1 MSTGFRANIIDMKR
15 LRHSM
20 RSVPRLFRRVV
31 ARVRQRWASALL
43 RALRLTG
50 AAVAAYI
57 VAGLFLEDTV
67 PVIAALTA
75 LLVVEV
81 TLFDIVTSGVQ
92 RVVSVVAGV
101 MLAVWFSSFVEITW
115 WSLGILVAASIM
127 IGQLLRLGPHLVE
140 VPISAMLVLGVGGAE
155 GPASDRIVETLI
167 GAAVGVAVNLL
178 FPPAIRSDT
187 AAKAVQ
193 KFAEEIAKLLETA
206 AGEMSDGITVEQAAG
221 WLEEARRL
229 NRHAARID
237 RAVVQAEQSRK
248 LNARALTH
256 RHTEES
262 LRSGLDALE
271 HTSVALRTMFRS
283 IQDGVREHPEESGA
297 EVQEL

>member
-31 ARVRQRWASALL
+31 ARVRQRWASALQ

-92 RVVSVVAGV
+92 RVVSVVAG
-101 MLAVWFSSFVEITW
+101 LTSST
-115 WSLGILVAASIM
+115 VA
-127 IGQLLRLGPHLVE
+127 
-140 VPISAMLVLGVGGAE
+140 
-155 GPASDRIVETLI
+155 
-167 GAAVGVAVNLL
+167 
-178 FPPAIRSDT
+178 
-187 AAKAVQ
+187 
-193 KFAEEIAKLLETA
+193 
-206 AGEMSDGITVEQAAG
+206 
-221 WLEEARRL
+221 
-229 NRHAARID
+229 
-237 RAVVQAEQSRK
+237 
-248 LNARALTH
+248 
-256 RHTEES
+256 
-262 LRSGLDALE
+262 
-271 HTSVALRTMFRS
+271 
-283 IQDGVREHPEESGA
+283 
-297 EVQEL
+297 

>member
-1 MSTGFRANIIDMKR
+1 MGPIGGNSMKSWEGERRQKLEYVAGGTG
-15 LRHSM
+15 S
-20 RSVPRLFRRVV
+20 VV
-31 ARVRQRWASALL
+31 AAAGVLPGHADDRRHRRRIVVALVL
-43 RALRLTG
+43 LPG
-50 AAVAAYI
+50 
-57 VAGLFLEDTV
+57 TV

-127 IGQLLRLGPHLVE
+127 IGQILRLGPHLVE

-178 FPPAIRSDT
+178 SRRRSAPTPQPRRCRSSPRKSPNCWKSRRGRCPTGSPSKRHPVGWKRRADST
-187 AAKAVQ
+187 GTPRGS
-193 KFAEEIAKLLETA
+193 IAQWCK
-206 AGEMSDGITVEQAAG
+206 
-221 WLEEARRL
+221 
-229 NRHAARID
+229 
-237 RAVVQAEQSRK
+237 QSR
-248 LNARALTH
+248 
-256 RHTEES
+256 
-262 LRSGLDALE
+262 
-271 HTSVALRTMFRS
+271 VAN
-283 IQDGVREHPEESGA
+283 
-297 EVQEL
+297 